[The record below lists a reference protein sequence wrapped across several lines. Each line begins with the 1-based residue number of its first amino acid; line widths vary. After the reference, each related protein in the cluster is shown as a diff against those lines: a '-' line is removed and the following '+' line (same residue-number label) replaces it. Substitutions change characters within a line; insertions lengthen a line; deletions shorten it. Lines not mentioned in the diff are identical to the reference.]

1 MLTFVLGFS
10 FCSLSIFR
18 QLIGMIQSMHQSNT
32 PHSSEATYPG
42 SGYQNTGL
50 DGGKRHRREKL
61 KYRPRVDPVG
71 LGFPASKFPVAG
83 QRFH

>member
-1 MLTFVLGFS
+1 
-10 FCSLSIFR
+10 
-18 QLIGMIQSMHQSNT
+18 MHQSHT
-32 PHSSEATYPG
+32 PRSSEATYSG
-42 SGYQNTGL
+42 SEYQIRAWMAEKDTEG
-50 DGGKRHRREKL
+50 EKL